1 MPMHAQT
8 NGMKGAKSSKISHH
22 QILCR
27 QIFFVKLHYD
37 GGFSYK
43 GSAKDFSP
51 SLNILSNCIT
61 KVFFLGKSLEELR
74 RFVAGA
80 GIVPK

>member
-8 NGMKGAKSSKISHH
+8 NAMKGAKSSKFSHH

-43 GSAKDFSP
+43 GSAKDIYP
-51 SLNILSNCIT
+51 SLNVLSNCIT
-61 KVFFLGKSLEELR
+61 TVVFSVKSLEELR

-80 GIVPK
+80 GIVP

>member
-22 QILCR
+22 QILCS
-27 QIFFVKLHYD
+27 QIFFVKSHHNC
-37 GGFSYK
+37 GFSYK
-43 GSAKDFSP
+43 GSAKDINP
-51 SLNILSNCIT
+51 SLNVLSNCIT
-61 KVFFLGKSLEELR
+61 TVVFSGKSFEELR

-80 GIVPK
+80 GIVP

>member
-8 NGMKGAKSSKISHH
+8 NAMKGAKSLKISHH
-22 QILCR
+22 QILCSK
-27 QIFFVKLHYD
+27 IFFVKLHHD

-43 GSAKDFSP
+43 GRAKHISP
-51 SLNILSNCIT
+51 SLNLLSNCIT
-61 KVFFLGKSLEELR
+61 MVVFSVKSLEELR

-80 GIVPK
+80 GIVP